1 MHHPAFPRRRR
12 SPLLLFTITVAL
24 TATVMALALGR
35 TGSEG
40 QAVEVARAA
49 GEPVVPAPSGD
60 VAFERFRR
68 VDPNL
73 PAIPPGRVKHFRVTV
88 FEHVTKV
95 APDQPPTR
103 VWSFAVNGQED
114 RGTGAS
120 PPMVVNQGD
129 RVDITF
135 VNGGSARANVTL
147 AHSLDLHAADLAPSS
162 AFRTIAPGGSMHIR
176 FTATHPG
183 VFLYHCASQPMLMH
197 LGEGMVGM
205 FVVKPRGLPPVDR
218 ELWVDQEEYFPG
230 APGQNADMNEM
241 MAKQPKVVAFNG
253 YAFQY
258 RAQPI
263 RVHTGERIRMYVLN
277 AGPTQWS
284 SFHVIGAVF
293 DHTVIEGQEGHD
305 AQAVSLAPAQGGW
318 VDFTLHQRGAYP
330 FVTHAFAD
338 MMEGADGALI
348 TEGVQAS
355 AALFF

>member
-1 MHHPAFPRRRR
+1 M
-12 SPLLLFTITVAL
+12 
-24 TATVMALALGR
+24 
-35 TGSEG
+35 
-40 QAVEVARAA
+40 
-49 GEPVVPAPSGD
+49 PAPSGD

-73 PAIPPGRVKHFRVTV
+73 PAVPPGRVKHFKVTV
-88 FEHVTKV
+88 FEHVTRV

-103 VWSFAVNGQED
+103 VWSFSVNGQFD

-129 RVDITF
+129 KVDITF
-135 VNGGSARANVTL
+135 VNGGSASADVTL
-147 AHSLDLHAADLAPSS
+147 AHSLDLHAADLAPTS

-183 VFLYHCASQPMLMH
+183 VFMYHCASQPMLMH
-197 LGEGMVGM
+197 IGEGMVGM
-205 FVVKPRGLPPVDR
+205 FVVKPKGLPPVDR
-218 ELWVDQEEYFPG
+218 ELWVTQQEYVPG

-318 VDFTLHQRGAYP
+318 VEFTLHQRGAYP

-338 MMEGADGALI
+338 MMEGADGALV
-348 TEGVQAS
+348 TQGVQAS
-355 AALFF
+355 AALSF